1 MRAPKGERRRYAASY
16 AISIVL
22 HLALI
27 VFFLG
32 SSGLE
37 AGGPESENQPVVAQ
51 LVTITHEQRPTLT
64 ITREARPAKPAPPAP
79 QRKQTPAQRVAPPAA
94 IVQRPAPAPT
104 SAPPVPRAQRE
115 LAKTVKTAP
124 VQAHSTPV
132 PQAVA
137 VAGTP
142 VAQPPSPPTA
152 PPEITPTAEPARV
165 AATVPPDTSRIVP
178 RPTATIPPDTAR
190 IVARAETPAPAEPT
204 SPPTVT
210 PRTPAPEP
218 TRAPTAAP
226 TAAPTRAPTIAPT
239 SAPRVVATAVPT
251 AQAVAVH
258 TPGPAPTAAAARA
271 VAEESGAQKNA
282 AAPVAAP
289 LPVARAATPAPVAFV
304 QPTNA
309 PQQRSAAELLNE
321 RLKSLTLNVLLPR
334 SEVNYS
340 QKHYGGDDIAL
351 LGQRIEQEWQ
361 AKIAPPLSIIG
372 EIFGIVKKP
381 TTDLQAAS
389 VTYLYKHGIFGLCY
403 GWYVIEHPL
412 SGGHP
417 EGGYTILPCGHF
429 TPVTPGSLTFPSAS
443 PSPGPRPQATAA
455 PRG

>member
-1 MRAPKGERRRYAASY
+1 MGERRRFAASY
-16 AISIVL
+16 TISIVL
-22 HLALI
+22 HLAFI

-32 SSGLE
+32 APGLE
-37 AGGPESENQPVVAQ
+37 AGVPESENEAVTSQI
-51 LVTITHEQRPTLT
+51 VTITHERRPTFT
-64 ITREARPAKPAPPAP
+64 ITREARPATPAPPAP
-79 QRKQTPAQRVAPPAA
+79 QRKQTPAQRVVPPPA

-132 PQAVA
+132 PQAMA

-142 VAQPPSPPTA
+142 VLQPPSPPTA
-152 PPEITPTAEPARV
+152 PPEVTPTAEPARV

-178 RPTATIPPDTAR
+178 RPTATVPPDTSR

-218 TRAPTAAP
+218 TRAPT
-226 TAAPTRAPTIAPT
+226 IAPT
-239 SAPRVVATAVPT
+239 SVPRVVATAVPT

-258 TPGPAPTAAAARA
+258 TSGPAPTAAAALA
-271 VAEESGAQKNA
+271 TAQTSGAQKNA
-282 AAPVAAP
+282 SAPVAAP
-289 LPVARAATPAPVAFV
+289 LPVARAATPAPVALAK
-304 QPTNA
+304 PTNA
-309 PQQRSAAELLNE
+309 PQQRSAADLLNE
-321 RLKSLTLNVLLPR
+321 RLRSLTLNVLLPHTD
-334 SEVNYS
+334 VNYS
-340 QKHYGGDDIAL
+340 QRHYGGDDIAL
-351 LGQRIEQEWQ
+351 LGQRLEQEWE
-361 AKIAPPLSIIG
+361 AKIAPPLSIVG
-372 EIFGIVKKP
+372 EIFGIVRKP

-389 VTYLYKHGIFGLCY
+389 ITYLYKHGVFGLCY

-417 EGGYTILPCGHF
+417 EAGYTILPCGHF
-429 TPVTPGSLTFPSAS
+429 TPVTPGSLTFPTAS
-443 PSPGPRPQATAA
+443 PTPGPRPQATAS